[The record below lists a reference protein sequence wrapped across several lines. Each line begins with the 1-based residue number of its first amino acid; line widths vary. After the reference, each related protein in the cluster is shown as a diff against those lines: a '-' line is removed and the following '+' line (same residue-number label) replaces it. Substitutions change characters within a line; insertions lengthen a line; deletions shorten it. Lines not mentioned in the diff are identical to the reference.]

1 MQKQKAV
8 RMTSSLLPN
17 PNQPPTKHTIKNEKT
32 IRHFWGPSHMRFH
45 FDGFWRSLAPLFSW
59 DAYEVWNF
67 QGYINLPFK
76 ETSRVII
83 TDFLFP
89 CTAIQLMYLPCSL
102 YLRVQKDAVLHFP
115 PIYCGSLLFGNR
127 LNYIYYSL
135 PKANILASLN
145 LWYVRFSWI
154 IFLPPSSF
162 W

>member
-17 PNQPPTKHTIKNEKT
+17 PNQPPTEHTIKT
-32 IRHFWGPSHMRFH
+32 RIQSAT
-45 FDGFWRSLAPLFSW
+45 SLAPLFSW

-67 QGYINLPFK
+67 LGFVNLPFK

-83 TDFLFP
+83 TDFSFP
-89 CTAIQLMYLPCSL
+89 CTAIQLMCLPCSL
-102 YLRVQKDAVLHFP
+102 YLIVQKNAVLHFP

-145 LWYVRFSWI
+145 LWYVQFS
-154 IFLPPSSF
+154 
-162 W
+162 